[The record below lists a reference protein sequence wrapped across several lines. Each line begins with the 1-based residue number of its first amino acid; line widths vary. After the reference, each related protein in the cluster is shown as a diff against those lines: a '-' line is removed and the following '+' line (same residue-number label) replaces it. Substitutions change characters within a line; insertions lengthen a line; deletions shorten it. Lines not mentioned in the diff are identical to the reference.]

1 MNYQT
6 LAIHGGRHDEDGLP
20 IKPVTYPIY
29 MTSTF
34 VQDSLEEF
42 NEFMYT
48 RSKNPTRDNVEQLVA
63 QLEESKYALAM
74 ASGMAATALAI
85 SLIKPGEKVLLNSN
99 VYGGTWNIV
108 SQIFGDRGIEYEIV
122 TDFNTFDFDCIDES
136 VSTVFVETPSNPL
149 LEITDLEKLGENC
162 KAKGLRFIVDNT
174 FMTSYY
180 QKPLKFGADIVVYS
194 ATKYYAGHSDMIAG
208 LVCCNDDNLYA
219 KLKFNQKSLGAILD
233 PFQSFLLCRGIKTMP
248 LRLQRH
254 DQNAQAIA
262 EFLEKSDA
270 ADAVFYPGLPSHKGY
285 DIHKKQAK
293 GNGAVLSFKLN
304 EAYDI
309 GIFCKSLKY
318 IDLAVSLG
326 GIESLLCHPAT
337 MTHEE
342 YSEELQAQI
351 GITMD
356 LIRVS
361 VGIEDLEDLLE
372 DFKQALAKARK

>member
-1 MNYQT
+1 MKYQT
-6 LAIHGGRHDEDGLP
+6 LAIHGGRHEEDGLP

-63 QLEESKYALAM
+63 QLEGSKYALAM

-122 TDFNTFDFDCIDES
+122 LDFNNYDFDSIDEN
-136 VSTVFVETPSNPL
+136 VTTVFLETPSNPL
-149 LEITDLEKLGENC
+149 LQITDLDRIGKAC
-162 KAKGLRFIVDNT
+162 KEKGLRFICDNT

-180 QKPLKFGADIVVYS
+180 QKPLEFGADIVVYS

-208 LVCCNDDNLYA
+208 LVCCNDDDLYA

-254 DQNAQAIA
+254 DENAQKLA
-262 EFLEKSDA
+262 EFLNESDA
-270 ADAVFYPGLPSHKGY
+270 ATAVYYPGLPTHEGY
-285 DIHKKQAK
+285 EIHKNQAK
-293 GNGAVLSFKLN
+293 GNGAVLSFKLSD
-304 EAYDI
+304 AYDI

-318 IDLAVSLG
+318 FDLAVSLG

-361 VGIEDLEDLLE
+361 VGIEDYDDLLE
-372 DFKQALAKARK
+372 DFKQALAKAKK